1 MDGVWSGLWQGVRWL
16 GGAVAVGLVAGVVTG
31 QLLRLAGRLRGRGFV
46 DRLHASCQRPWTAT
60 LVAVA
65 LHVALPRAGLS
76 DGAAVVAA
84 DLLRLGTI
92 AVVAWLAVKVV
103 FVVEDTLFNRV
114 RVDVEDNRRARRL
127 RTQLALLR
135 RMTALVVVV
144 VALGAMLT
152 TFDQVRVLGTSL
164 LASAGLLG
172 VVAGVAA
179 QSTLGNV
186 FAGLQLAFTDA
197 IRLDDA
203 VVVEG
208 EWGWVEELTLTYVV
222 VHLWDERRMVLPTS
236 WFTTNPFQNWTRKQS
251 RVLGEVT
258 LHLDPSA
265 PVEALR
271 REAHRI
277 VEASP
282 LWDRQ
287 AWVLQVVDTTPSTM
301 VVRVLA
307 SAADAPTA
315 FDLRCEVREKLL
327 SYVQQTHPGALPRV
341 RVEDV
346 VAVDP
351 YPAERPRD
359 VTSPGRG
366 RSQFSSGDDTGPVRV
381 PVRDEP
387 VPEG

>member
-1 MDGVWSGLWQGVRWL
+1 VDAVWDGLWQATRWL
-16 GGAVAVGLVAGVVTG
+16 GGAVAVGLVAGWLSG
-31 QLLRLAGRLRGRGFV
+31 HLLRGLGRLRSRAFV
-46 DRLHASCQRPWTAT
+46 DSLHRSCHRPWTAS
-60 LVAVA
+60 LVALA
-65 LHVALPRAGLS
+65 LHVALPRSGLEGEPLS
-76 DGAAVVAA
+76 VLE
-84 DLLRLGTI
+84 DLLRLGAI
-92 AVVAWLAVKVV
+92 GVLAWLAVKVV
-103 FVVEDTLFNRV
+103 FVVEDAVFNKV
-114 RVDVEDNRRARRL
+114 RTDVSDNRRARRL

-135 RMTALVVVV
+135 RATAVVVVV

-164 LASAGLLG
+164 LASAGVVG

-186 FAGLQLAFTDA
+186 FAGMQLAFTDA
-197 IRLDDA
+197 IRLEDA

-222 VHLWDERRMVLPTS
+222 IHLWDERRLVLPTS
-236 WFTTNPFQNWTRKQS
+236 FFTTQPFQNWTRKQS

-258 LHLDPSA
+258 LHLDYSV
-265 PVEALR
+265 PVEAVR
-271 REAHRI
+271 KEAHRI
-277 VEASP
+277 VDASP

-327 SYVQQTHPGALPRV
+327 AYVQQAFPGGLPKIRV
-341 RVEDV
+341 
-346 VAVDP
+346 ASVDPTEP
-351 YPAERPRD
+351 YPAERPGD
-359 VTSPGRG
+359 VTVPGRG
-366 RSQFSSGDDTGPVRV
+366 RSQFSSGDTGPI
-381 PVRDEP
+381 PVQK
-387 VPEG
+387 G